1 MKRIRG
7 TGRRRLQDTVETLV
21 FLGFVALLWRAA
33 QGAPWP
39 FRRSDGVET
48 AGVGSVARPLRL
60 TFLSSD
66 VLRAQG
72 MDASD
77 VFGEPFH
84 PGTLLLPNPLSTI
97 RPPASDT
104 LPPLE
109 ELLPLPVSSPE
120 GEAGAAEPLAPPPEP

>member
-21 FLGFVALLWRAA
+21 FFGFVALLWRAA

-39 FRRSDGVET
+39 FLHPEGAREAVAE
-48 AGVGSVARPLRL
+48 ANARPLRL
-60 TFLSSD
+60 SFLSSD
-66 VLRAQG
+66 VLRERG

-109 ELLPLPVSSPE
+109 ELIPLPVPAPE
-120 GEAGAAEPLAPPPEP
+120 GAAGDAEPSAPPSEP